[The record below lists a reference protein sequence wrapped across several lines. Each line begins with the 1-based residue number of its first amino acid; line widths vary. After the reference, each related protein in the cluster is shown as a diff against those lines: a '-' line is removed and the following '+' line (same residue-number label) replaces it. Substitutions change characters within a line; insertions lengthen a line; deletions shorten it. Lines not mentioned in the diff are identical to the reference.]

1 MGPAAK
7 TSFDIAD
14 WYMERARAENT
25 HLQPRKLHCLLFLA
39 QGHFAA
45 AYEGRRL
52 MPSVFVIDH
61 AGPMDPNIYRA
72 YENGRPEVTKSGLDQ
87 ATEVFLDAIWRQYG
101 GSDTGVLND
110 IVSEFGAEEP
120 AVRSADGAEIDIDA
134 MCRMFAKHVPAEP
147 TGPQV
152 AHTPA
157 GRPVVVE
164 KWVPG
169 KKPAA

>member
-7 TSFDIAD
+7 TTFDIAD

-52 MPSVFVIDH
+52 MPSVFIVDH

-72 YENGRPEVTKSGLDQ
+72 YENGRPDVAKTGLDET
-87 ATEVFLDAIWRQYG
+87 TEVFLDAIWRQYG
-101 GSDTGVLND
+101 GADAGALNE
-110 IVSEFGAEEP
+110 IISEFGADEP
-120 AVRSADGAEIDIDA
+120 AVGNADGDELDIDA
-134 MCRMFAKHVPAEP
+134 MCRMFVKQVPAEP
-147 TGPQV
+147 SGPPV
-152 AHTPA
+152 AQNAA
-157 GRPVVVE
+157 GRVISVQ

>member
-25 HLQPRKLHCLLFLA
+25 YLQPRKLHCLLFLA

-52 MPSVFVIDH
+52 MPSVFIVDH
-61 AGPMDPNIYRA
+61 AGPMDPNMYRA
-72 YENGRPEVTKSGLDQ
+72 YENGRPDVTKSSLDQ
-87 ATEVFLDAIWRQYG
+87 TTEVFLDAIWRQYG
-101 GSDTGVLND
+101 GADAGDLND
-110 IVSEFGAEEP
+110 IINEFGAGEP
-120 AVRSADGAEIDIDA
+120 AVRNADGAELEIDA

-147 TGPQV
+147 AGPPV

-157 GRPVVVE
+157 GRVISVQ